1 MRIPAIVRPAINARP
16 IAEPAMIAAASRTA
30 VRTRI
35 TDSAAMAA
43 GLATA
48 APPMTRIARAARPPP
63 PLGRHPG
70 QRKPSQPKT
79 ALFLACF
86 GLPVQLTVGAGAELA
101 GWFTWLAHAA
111 LERGPV
117 LVQGQLV
124 QLVGQLQP

>member
-1 MRIPAIVRPAINARP
+1 MRIPATVRPAINTRP
-16 IAEPAMIAAASRTA
+16 IVEPAMIAAASRTA

-35 TDSAAMAA
+35 TDSAAMAT

-48 APPMTRIARAARPPP
+48 APPMTRIARAARPRLPP
-63 PLGRHPG
+63 CRHPG
-70 QRKPSQPKT
+70 QHQPLQPRT

-86 GLPVQLTVGAGAELA
+86 GFPVQFTVSAGAELA
-101 GWFTWLAHAA
+101 GRFAWLARAA

-124 QLVGQLQP
+124 EFVGQLQP